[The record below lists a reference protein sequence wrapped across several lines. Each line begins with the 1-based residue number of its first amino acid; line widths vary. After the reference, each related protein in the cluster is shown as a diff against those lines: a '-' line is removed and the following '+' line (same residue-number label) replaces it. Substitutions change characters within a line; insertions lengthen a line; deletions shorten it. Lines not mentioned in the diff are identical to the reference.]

1 MIEYLGS
8 LGIPI
13 EYEYVQ
19 SEYLGRSFSY
29 VVEDVSKKY
38 NVLLPDSAEETYRQ
52 KLQLVFSKE
61 LQPIEGIADVLRHLS
76 VDYCLASS
84 SSPERIKNSLD
95 NTSLTK
101 WFLNR
106 IFSADQVDNGKPA
119 PDLFLRAA
127 EVMAYNPGNCLVI
140 EDSRPGIQAAVSAG
154 MEVVHFT
161 GGSHLKDN
169 KTQILTGQELNI
181 PVINEWSE
189 FFELW
194 PDLKKE
200 TSLNGKG

>member
-19 SEYLGRSFSY
+19 SNYLGRSFSY
-29 VVEDVSKKY
+29 VVEDVSKAY

-52 KLQLVFSKE
+52 KLQLVFCKE

>member
-19 SEYLGRSFSY
+19 SKYLGRSFSY
-29 VVEDVSKKY
+29 VVEDVSKAY

-161 GGSHLKDN
+161 GGSHLKHN

>member
-19 SEYLGRSFSY
+19 SKYLGRSFSY
-29 VVEDVSKKY
+29 VVEDVSKEY
-38 NVLLPDSAEETYRQ
+38 NILLPDSAEETYRQ
-52 KLQLVFSKE
+52 KLQHAFSKE

-119 PDLFLRAA
+119 PDLFVRAA